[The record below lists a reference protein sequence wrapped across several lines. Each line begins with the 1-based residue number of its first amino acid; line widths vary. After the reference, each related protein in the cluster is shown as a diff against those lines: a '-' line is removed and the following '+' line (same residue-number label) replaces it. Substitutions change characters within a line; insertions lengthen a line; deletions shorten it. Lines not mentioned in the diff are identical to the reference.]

1 MKRKITISEQQI
13 INAVRKIISEAR
25 RNPLT
30 NVDESFNDFF
40 NRILKKAPINDI
52 FISFR
57 DSIDVTDVNPK
68 NIYETPTGFY
78 TYPLSRYY
86 RKEQDEITEK
96 EFRGIFD
103 EFGSDREYINFF
115 ILRTHDGV
123 LSHETDKSTL
133 DIYANRIKKLY
144 TNVGEVGRLC
154 DSFIEGSYLP
164 NHTGYI
170 VHETHLFWLLLHDV
184 VKHIKASNKQTRV
197 NLICRNIGV
206 NGFVDYGNGY
216 IYEYEETQAVFF
228 KVKNIGEVFIYES
241 PKNSNSNF
249 KDEFAEVE
257 LSDNI
262 YGI

>member
-40 NRILKKAPINDI
+40 NRMLKKAPINNI

-68 NIYETPTGFY
+68 NIYNTPTGFY

-86 RKEQDEITEK
+86 RKEQDEMSEK
-96 EFRGIFD
+96 DFRGIFD
-103 EFGSDREYINFF
+103 EFGSDRKYINFF
-115 ILRTHDGV
+115 ILRTYDGV
-123 LSHETDKSTL
+123 LSHETDKPTL
-133 DIYANRIKKLY
+133 DVYANRIKKLY
-144 TNVGEVGRLC
+144 ANVGEVGRLC
-154 DSFIEGSYLP
+154 DSFIEGSYSS
-164 NHTGYI
+164 NHTIYI
-170 VHETHLFWLLLHDV
+170 AHETHLFWMLLHDV
-184 VKHIKASNKQTRV
+184 VKYIKTSNKQTRI

-216 IYEYEETQAVFF
+216 IHQYEETQALFF
-228 KVKNIGEVFIYES
+228 KVKNIGDVFIYDAS
-241 PKNSNSNF
+241 KNNTDDL

-257 LSDNI
+257 LNDKMYEI
-262 YGI
+262 